1 MGILEFFDQY
11 KCTKNEKEHLL
22 DYLCTIRVK
31 RVIKEIN
38 DLKINKK
45 NSIAMQID
53 INSRKQLN
61 KPENYAAF
69 YSLLNRLPTSDRE
82 ALKES
87 IVSQYTEGR
96 TTSLRD
102 MTLKEYS
109 AAVSAMQKLV
119 PPTYREELRKIL
131 RQKRS
136 AVLHQMQ
143 LLGIDTADW
152 DRVNA
157 FCRDSRIAG
166 MEFRELD
173 CETLDTL
180 QVKLRA
186 IRRKCENK
194 QQ

>member
-1 MGILEFFDQY
+1 
-11 KCTKNEKEHLL
+11 
-22 DYLCTIRVK
+22 
-31 RVIKEIN
+31 
-38 DLKINKK
+38 
-45 NSIAMQID
+45 MQID

-69 YSLLNRLPTSDRE
+69 YSLLNRLPTSDRD

-119 PPTYREELRKIL
+119 PPTYQEQLRKIL

-166 MEFRELD
+166 KGFRELD
-173 CETLDTL
+173 CEALDTL

-186 IRRKCENK
+186 IRRKRENK

>member
-1 MGILEFFDQY
+1 
-11 KCTKNEKEHLL
+11 
-22 DYLCTIRVK
+22 
-31 RVIKEIN
+31 
-38 DLKINKK
+38 
-45 NSIAMQID
+45 MQID

-69 YSLLNRLPTSDRE
+69 YSLLNRLPTSDRD

-119 PPTYREELRKIL
+119 PPTYQEQLRKIL

-152 DRVNA
+152 D
-157 FCRDSRIAG
+157 SRIAG
-166 MEFRELD
+166 KEFRELD
-173 CETLDTL
+173 CEALDTL

-186 IRRKCENK
+186 IRRKRENK

>member
-1 MGILEFFDQY
+1 
-11 KCTKNEKEHLL
+11 
-22 DYLCTIRVK
+22 
-31 RVIKEIN
+31 
-38 DLKINKK
+38 
-45 NSIAMQID
+45 MQID

-69 YSLLNRLPTSDRE
+69 YSLLNRLPTSDRD

-119 PPTYREELRKIL
+119 PPTYQEQLRKIL
-131 RQKRS
+131 R
-136 AVLHQMQ
+136 HQMQ

-166 MEFRELD
+166 KEFRELD
-173 CETLDTL
+173 CEALDTL

-186 IRRKCENK
+186 IRRKRENK

>member
-1 MGILEFFDQY
+1 
-11 KCTKNEKEHLL
+11 
-22 DYLCTIRVK
+22 
-31 RVIKEIN
+31 
-38 DLKINKK
+38 
-45 NSIAMQID
+45 MQID

-69 YSLLNRLPTSDRE
+69 YSLLNRLPTSDRD

-87 IVSQYTEGR
+87 IVSQYTDGR
-96 TTSLRD
+96 TTSLRE

-109 AAVSAMQKLV
+109 AAVAGMQKLV

-136 AVLHQMQ
+136 AVLHQM

-152 DRVNA
+152 DWVNA

-166 MEFRELD
+166 KEFRELD
-173 CETLDTL
+173 CEALDTL

-186 IRRKCENK
+186 IRRKRENK

>member
-1 MGILEFFDQY
+1 
-11 KCTKNEKEHLL
+11 
-22 DYLCTIRVK
+22 
-31 RVIKEIN
+31 
-38 DLKINKK
+38 
-45 NSIAMQID
+45 MQID

-69 YSLLNRLPTSDRE
+69 YSLLNRLPTSDRD

-119 PPTYREELRKIL
+119 PPTYQEQLRKIL

-136 AVLHQMQ
+136 AV

-166 MEFRELD
+166 KEFRELD
-173 CETLDTL
+173 CEALDTL

-186 IRRKCENK
+186 IRRKRENK

>member
-1 MGILEFFDQY
+1 
-11 KCTKNEKEHLL
+11 
-22 DYLCTIRVK
+22 
-31 RVIKEIN
+31 
-38 DLKINKK
+38 
-45 NSIAMQID
+45 MQID

-82 ALKES
+82 ALKE
-87 IVSQYTEGR
+87 
-96 TTSLRD
+96 
-102 MTLKEYS
+102 YS
-109 AAVSAMQKLV
+109 AAIAGMRKLV
-119 PPTYREELRKIL
+119 PPTHQEELRKIL

-152 DRVNA
+152 DKVNA
-157 FCRDSRIAG
+157 FCLDSRIAG

-173 CETLDTL
+173 CEALDTL

-186 IRRKCENK
+186 IRRKRENK

>member
-1 MGILEFFDQY
+1 
-11 KCTKNEKEHLL
+11 
-22 DYLCTIRVK
+22 
-31 RVIKEIN
+31 
-38 DLKINKK
+38 
-45 NSIAMQID
+45 MQID

-69 YSLLNRLPTSDRE
+69 YSLLNRLPTSDRD

-109 AAVSAMQKLV
+109 AAVSAMQKL
-119 PPTYREELRKIL
+119 
-131 RQKRS
+131 
-136 AVLHQMQ
+136 
-143 LLGIDTADW
+143 GIDTADW
-152 DRVNA
+152 DWVNA

-166 MEFRELD
+166 KEFRELD
-173 CETLDTL
+173 CEALDTL

-186 IRRKCENK
+186 IRRKRENK

>member
-1 MGILEFFDQY
+1 
-11 KCTKNEKEHLL
+11 
-22 DYLCTIRVK
+22 
-31 RVIKEIN
+31 
-38 DLKINKK
+38 
-45 NSIAMQID
+45 MQID

-61 KPENYAAF
+61 KPENYAVF
-69 YSLLNRLPTSDRE
+69 YSLLNRLPTSDRD

-87 IVSQYTEGR
+87 VVSQYTDGR

-102 MTLKEYS
+102 MTL
-109 AAVSAMQKLV
+109 MRKLV
-119 PPTYREELRKIL
+119 PPTHQEELRKIL

-143 LLGIDTADW
+143 LLGINTADW
-152 DRVNA
+152 DKVNA
-157 FCRDSRIAG
+157 FCLDSRIAG

-173 CETLDTL
+173 CEALDTL

-186 IRRKCENK
+186 IRRKRENK